1 MLISG
6 TRGALAVPFAGYA
19 LCVILSKNWKIAIST
34 SIILVS
40 AFLFF
45 NFTTIGNDNSLIKR
59 MRSAF
64 DLNDPSLNVR
74 LENQKKL
81 KEYMADIPFGT
92 SIGFYGKIKDKLDP
106 YYEIS
111 KIPSDS
117 WYVQVWTQT
126 GFVGLTLHILLLSS
140 AILMGGYIILFK
152 IRNKELRG
160 LLTAMYMKM

>member
-81 KEYMADIPFGT
+81 KEYMADIPLEQVLDSTEKLKISWIHIMKFQKYPVIPGMYKFGH
-92 SIGFYGKIKDKLDP
+92 K
-106 YYEIS
+106 
-111 KIPSDS
+111 
-117 WYVQVWTQT
+117 QA
-126 GFVGLTLHILLLSS
+126 LLV
-140 AILMGGYIILFK
+140 
-152 IRNKELRG
+152 
-160 LLTAMYMKM
+160 